1 MSFFFSLLYCFILNM
16 LYNCPL
22 CHVGTVVT
30 AGFGHFFYVSSVS
43 IKLKSKFCLK
53 ADLKQ
58 TCSNLFLVEMVFMS
72 SARFIL
78 IIFVLLC
85 GFFFFLNLY
94 GSQEVD
100 NK

>member
-58 TCSNLFLVEMVFMS
+58 TCSNLFLMEMVFTS

-85 GFFFFLNLY
+85 GFFFFKSVWKP
-94 GSQEVD
+94 GSG
-100 NK
+100 

>member
-1 MSFFFSLLYCFILNM
+1 MLGVLWLQASVTFFF
-16 LYNCPL
+16 
-22 CHVGTVVT
+22 
-30 AGFGHFFYVSSVS
+30 SSVS

-58 TCSNLFLVEMVFMS
+58 TCSNLFLMEMVFTS
-72 SARFIL
+72 SASFIL
-78 IIFVLLC
+78 IIFVL
-85 GFFFFLNLY
+85 FFNLY